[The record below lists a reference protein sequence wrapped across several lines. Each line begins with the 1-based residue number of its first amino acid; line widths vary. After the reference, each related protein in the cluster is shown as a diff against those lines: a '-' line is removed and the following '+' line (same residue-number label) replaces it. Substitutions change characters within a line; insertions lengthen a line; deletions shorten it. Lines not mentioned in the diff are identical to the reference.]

1 MPRPEDL
8 GPPEI
13 FYSEEEARKYT
24 KNSRIRMIQRTMAE
38 RCIEL
43 LSLPNDPDQVI
54 LDIGCGSGISGSVL
68 EEKGYL
74 WVGMDIS
81 EAMLETCIES
91 EEAENPCLLHADMGQ
106 GVPFAPGSFDGC
118 ISVSA
123 LQWLCKS
130 NAKYE
135 YPPKRL
141 LTLFQSLYTSLR
153 PGSRAVFQFYPDSD
167 DGLQLIQNSAMKA
180 GFTGG
185 CVIDYPASAKAKK
198 YYLTLFAGVSHTKLP
213 KALGTDGSGRP
224 NKENDDDDSEQESV
238 SVAGRESRINHRRRR
253 SSSDRPATKS
263 REWILRKKDTQRLQ
277 GKDVRPDSKYTG
289 RKRKNWKL

>member
-1 MPRPEDL
+1 MPKPEDL

-24 KNSRIRMIQRTMAE
+24 KNSRIRMIQRAMAE

-43 LSLPNDPDQVI
+43 LGLPEDSNQMI

-68 EEKGYL
+68 EEKGYM

-81 EAMLETCIES
+81 QAMLDTCVENGETEH
-91 EEAENPCLLHADMGQ
+91 PCLLHGDMGQ

-135 YPPKRL
+135 YPPRRL
-141 LTLFQSLYTSLR
+141 LTLFQSLYTALR

-167 DGLQLIQNSAMKA
+167 DGLKLIENSAMKA

-185 CVIDYPASAKAKK
+185 CVIDYPASTKAKK
-198 YYLTLFAGVSHTKLP
+198 YYLTLFAGVSHIKLP
-213 KALGTDGSGRP
+213 KPLGTDETDEER
-224 NKENDDDDSEQESV
+224 ESIV
-238 SVAGRESRINHRRRR
+238 VAGRESRTAHRRRR
-253 SSSDRPATKS
+253 SESDRPAMKS
-263 REWILRKKDTQRLQ
+263 KEWILRKKDTQRLQ

-289 RKRKNWKL
+289 RRRKNQKW